1 LRRHGA
7 GKNDFYRQPPDAP
20 DVKDDYCLV
29 VGCDL
34 NASKTEENTME
45 KRIHPRIPLRNLS
58 VDASDGFGFS
68 QGRIADV
75 SRLGLCMTDLPD
87 SLNGQ
92 VNKMIA
98 IIRGQGKNFKMTVRP
113 KWSTTDGASQS
124 VGVEIVNPSGDWME
138 FIRRFEP
145 KTAGNPGTG
154 TGH

>member
-1 LRRHGA
+1 
-7 GKNDFYRQPPDAP
+7 
-20 DVKDDYCLV
+20 
-29 VGCDL
+29 
-34 NASKTEENTME
+34 ME

-75 SRLGLCMTDLPD
+75 SRHGLCMTDLPE

-92 VNKMIA
+92 ASKMIA

-124 VGVEIVNPSGDWME
+124 VGAEIVNPPRDWME
-138 FIRRFEP
+138 LIRKFEP
-145 KTAGNPGTG
+145 KPDGTAGTG
-154 TGH
+154 AGR